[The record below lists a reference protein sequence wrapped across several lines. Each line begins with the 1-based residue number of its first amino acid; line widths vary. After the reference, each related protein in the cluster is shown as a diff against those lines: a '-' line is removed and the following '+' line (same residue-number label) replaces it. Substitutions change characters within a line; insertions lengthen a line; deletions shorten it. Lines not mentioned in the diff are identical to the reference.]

1 MDNMIRDLYAK
12 MVLGGISGDAIIRE
26 RETEV
31 DKELKNTG
39 IELGQQEFKK
49 FRDCALSVACMSEE
63 LGFFLVCGLYVRR
76 AWIHPRNAVCNAAVS
91 GMYAEH

>member
-26 RETEV
+26 REAEV

-63 LGFFLVCGLYVRR
+63 LGFILGMRYAMRLYRECMPNTR
-76 AWIHPRNAVCNAAVS
+76 DNWL
-91 GMYAEH
+91 Y